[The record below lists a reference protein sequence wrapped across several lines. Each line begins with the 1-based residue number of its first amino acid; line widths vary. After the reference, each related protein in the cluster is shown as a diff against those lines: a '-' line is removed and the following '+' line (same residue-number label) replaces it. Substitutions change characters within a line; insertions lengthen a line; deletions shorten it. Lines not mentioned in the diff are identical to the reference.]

1 MMYSRSAL
9 LLRITA
15 LIAVGLFS
23 SGVTAKSLA
32 ITLDD
37 SPRAARGYFDGP
49 TRAKE
54 LLAEIDRHDIPQIVF
69 FSVAKNANGE
79 GEQRLLSFA
88 NAGHAI
94 AHHSY
99 AHSDFNKTSLEQ
111 YIANFERAERKLE
124 TLPNYKRWFR
134 FPYLR
139 EGNNEEKRDGM
150 RAHLEKKGY
159 LNAYIT
165 LNNYD
170 WYLENLFQKAI
181 ADQQPIDFEALRKLY
196 IELIIEGI
204 EYYDDMAIEYL
215 GRSPKHVLLLHEMD
229 ITALYLGDLVEALRE
244 KGWNTITLEQAL
256 KDNIAK
262 YRTKKVFKFNPG
274 RIGEIAYD
282 KGKRKGLWHHSLDE
296 AYIKQ
301 RFDTEV
307 LTQKNVTLSEND

>member
-1 MMYSRSAL
+1 MHPESKYI
-9 LLRITA
+9 LRITT
-15 LIAVGLFS
+15 LIAVSLFS
-23 SGVTAKSLA
+23 SGVMAKSLA

-54 LLAEIDRHDIPQIVF
+54 LLAEINRHNISQIAF
-69 FSVAKNANGE
+69 FSVAKNVNGE
-79 GEQRLLSFA
+79 GKERLLNFA
-88 NAGHAI
+88 NAGHVI

-99 AHSDFNKTSLEQ
+99 AHADFNKTSLEN
-111 YIANFERAERKLE
+111 YIANFERAENTLK

-139 EGNNEEKRDGM
+139 EGDSEEKRDGM
-150 RAHLEKKGY
+150 RSHLEKKGY
-159 LNAYIT
+159 INAYIT

-181 ADQQPIDFEALRKLY
+181 AKQQHINFEALKHLY

-215 GRSPKHVLLLHEMD
+215 GRSPKHILLLHEMD
-229 ITALYLGDLVEALRE
+229 ITALYLGDLVDALRK
-244 KGWNTITLEQAL
+244 KGWSTITLEQAL
-256 KDNIAK
+256 EDDIAG

-296 AYIKQ
+296 AYIKR

-307 LTQKNVTLSEND
+307 LNKADLKSTAKE